1 MFCTSKHDLELC
13 AILWFQQEFPCTPKQ
28 WNWKWRSFSFHLRF
42 GFFSPIHFRAK
53 IPISKQTLSKLKTNR
68 LSKFRPLNRP
78 ICCVHTIWHRTNHL
92 SWVLPQLQA
101 KYYWLTVRGSIMLG
115 GPHKT
120 ICRELCLARNKQLVG
135 SMRPICCGP
144 QANDLSWA
152 FHGPVFPGPVHYRW
166 KLGTPTQRH
175 AALLVFTLIYNF
187 LWMDI

>member
-28 WNWKWRSFSFHLRF
+28 RNWKWRLFSFHLRF
-42 GFFSPIHFRAK
+42 RFFSPIHFRAK

-68 LSKFRPLNRP
+68 LSKFRPLNRL
-78 ICCVHTIWHRTNHL
+78 ICCVYNIWHRINHL

-101 KYYWLTVRGSIMLG
+101 KYCWLTARGSIMLG

-120 ICRELCLARNKQLVG
+120 ICCQLCPAHNKQPVG

-152 FHGPVFPGPVHYRW
+152 FPGPVHYRW
-166 KLGTPTQRH
+166 KLGTPARRAT
-175 AALLVFTLIYNF
+175 APLVFTHI
-187 LWMDI
+187 